1 MLMLMWRKSPL
12 FWTFFLF
19 LFFATS
25 SLAKHRVR
33 NVYDH
38 SAWTECQAEP
48 VAQLYNGGILRNK
61 FPIYQ
66 PVKDIN
72 GDMVD
77 SPTLSLENLSQGSI
91 YSFSSWVR
99 VKNVN
104 SALVTATVKP
114 DNKYAKCIGSVI
126 AKKGCWS
133 FLKGGFLWDSTSNSS
148 EIDFQS
154 SDRTKKFVEIEIIN
168 YSLQPFTER
177 EWKLNQFEGIKTER
191 KRGVTI
197 HVVDKNGLRVPG
209 AAVKLSQISTDFPIG
224 TMISRTIL
232 GNLPYQEWFLKR
244 FKATVFENELKW
256 YKTEPLPGQFN
267 YTVVDQMMKFV
278 RKNKLIARGH
288 NMFWDDPVY
297 VQDWLENMT
306 VPQLQRAMKSRI
318 KSVMSKY
325 RNEFF
330 HWDVNN
336 ELLHFDFYEKKLG
349 PKATLDM
356 FKSMQREDPLATL
369 FLNEYNIVE
378 RCDSKANVDRYI
390 DTFKEL
396 KKGGVKVAG
405 IGLESHFSAPNPAF
419 MRAVLDKLA
428 TLKLPIWLTEVDVS
442 SMYGLEEQ
450 AVFLEQI
457 LREAFSHPSV
467 NGIMLWTARSPGGCY
482 QTCLTDEKFQNLP
495 TGDVIDQLLLNE
507 WTTGT
512 KRGKTNEFGSYNF
525 RGFLGEFKVSILY
538 NRTIVNST
546 FSLGHGV
553 DTKHIT
559 IHA

>member
-48 VAQLYNGGILRNK
+48 VAQLYNGGILRTK

-148 EIDFQS
+148 EIDFQ
-154 SDRTKKFVEIEIIN
+154 
-168 YSLQPFTER
+168 
-177 EWKLNQFEGIKTER
+177 ER
-191 KRGVTI
+191 KRSVTI

-306 VPQLQRAMKSRI
+306 APQLQRAMKSRI

-442 SMYGLEEQ
+442 SMYGQEEQ

-482 QTCLTDEKFQNLP
+482 QTCLTDDKFQNLP

-546 FSLGHGV
+546 FSLVHGV

-559 IHA
+559 IHV